1 MYQSGKIQDHKF
13 AKLPLSSS
21 LSPGNPVGKFKTKP
35 VTEFRLL
42 ICHPASLQFS
52 KQIQIHEYTY
62 LETSKANR
70 TAFGYFPYKLV
81 FLYDCPHPI
90 IRYLLSTFT
99 LVVALISRII
109 AIKSADQKLIL
120 VWP

>member
-1 MYQSGKIQDHKF
+1 MYQSGKIQELKF
-13 AKLPLSSS
+13 TKLPPSSS

-70 TAFGYFPYKLV
+70 TAFGHCPYKLV
-81 FLYDCPHPI
+81 FLSPPNNKVPSQHI
-90 IRYLLSTFT
+90 HISGGT
-99 LVVALISRII
+99 L
-109 AIKSADQKLIL
+109 
-120 VWP
+120 

>member
-1 MYQSGKIQDHKF
+1 MYQNVNNLIDHPFVMLLSFGLPPPIPPCKKIQDHKF

-70 TAFGYFPYKLV
+70 TAFGHCPYN
-81 FLYDCPHPI
+81 
-90 IRYLLSTFT
+90 
-99 LVVALISRII
+99 
-109 AIKSADQKLIL
+109 
-120 VWP
+120 